1 MKEKSGIDYFLN
13 QLSDIK
19 ADLSS
24 VDATSL
30 KERLVLFPNQAIS
43 IYDYTNF
50 NLKYADGFEIFGM
63 QNDKINMVDIFNT
76 AIPEHREVCG
86 ELSGKLIKLAQEKI
100 IDPDLHLL
108 NITYTGQHKNGNK
121 MHILLQGKIFE
132 VKDNKKLKSACTI
145 MTYLPHLPPPKI
157 VRWSVQ
163 GSSFYNIDELLDKDI
178 VNHFHIRLREQEVL
192 MLISDGHTM
201 NEIGDNL
208 NISSRTVEKHL
219 ENLRFRFGCQNTIQL
234 VSFAKDMGIL

>member
-1 MKEKSGIDYFLN
+1 MEQTGIDYFLD

-24 VDATSL
+24 VDASAL
-30 KERLVLFPNQAIS
+30 RKRLVLFPNQAIS

-50 NLKYADGFEIFGM
+50 NLKYADGFEIFGLE
-63 QNDKINMVDIFNT
+63 NDEINMVDIFNT

-86 ELSGKLIKLAQEKI
+86 ELSGKLIKLAQEKTI
-100 IDPDLHLL
+100 NPDLHLL
-108 NITYTGQHKNGNK
+108 NITYTGEHKNGSK

-132 VKDNKKLKSACTI
+132 ISEDLKLKSACTI

-163 GSSFYNIDELLDKDI
+163 GSSLNNIDELLDKDI
-178 VNHFHIRLREQEVL
+178 VNHFHIRLREQEIL
-192 MLISDGHTM
+192 TLISDGHTM

-208 NISSRTVEKHL
+208 NISGRTVEKHL
-219 ENLRFRFGCQNTIQL
+219 ENLRGRFQCQNTIQL